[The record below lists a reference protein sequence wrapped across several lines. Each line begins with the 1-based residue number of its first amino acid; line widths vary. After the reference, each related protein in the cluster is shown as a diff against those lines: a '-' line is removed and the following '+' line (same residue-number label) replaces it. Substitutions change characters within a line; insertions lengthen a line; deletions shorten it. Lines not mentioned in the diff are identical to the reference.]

1 MKLTP
6 LDLKQQQFAVKFRG
20 YDCDEVDT
28 FLEIVAA
35 DFESLIRENSSLKE
49 KIDELQSE
57 VGEMRK
63 LDKELRNALLSA
75 QQLREEIASNAAK
88 EAQLIVK
95 EARMKAEEIVRIAQ
109 VKSSKAEE
117 EVQAIR
123 KQRDLFALKLRSVI
137 DSHLKMLEMENKE
150 DVETKDE
157 KGDKIRMLKNI

>member
-20 YDCDEVDT
+20 YDRDEVDT

-35 DFESLIRENSSLKE
+35 DFETLIRENSSLKE

-88 EAQLIVK
+88 EAQLVVK
-95 EARMKAEEIVRIAQ
+95 EARMKAEEIVRMAQ

-150 DVETKDE
+150 DAETKDE